1 MTDRRKIAWVLLA
14 LGAVLSVVASL
25 QDVFSTVYKGFGSDL
40 ISTSTLWT
48 TRTEPDTTGLGP
60 SALFAAGWPVVLSA
74 IGMAVAVVFLLR
86 EQTASVGRPLA
97 MGTAGMLAGVVLLL
111 TVELWDLEEILESQ
125 ETNGPGSDEMLFHGG
140 FSLLVIATV
149 AGLAGAV
156 LAQRRGP
163 EPLVEED
170 DGEEDGVV
178 VHQLGGDDDTPPFG
192 LAIPQ
197 DDEQREAR

>member
-25 QDVFSTVYKGFGSDL
+25 QDVFSTIYKGFGTDL
-40 ISTSTLWT
+40 ISTSTLWVT
-48 TRTEPDTTGLGP
+48 NTEPSEAGIGP

-74 IGMAVAVVFLLR
+74 ILMAVAVVFLLR

-97 MGTAGMLAGVVLLL
+97 MGAAGMLAGVVLLF
-111 TVELWDLEEILESQ
+111 TVEVWELKEIIESQ
-125 ETNGPGSDEMLFHGG
+125 SSNGSTKDEVHFLGG
-140 FSLLVIATV
+140 FFLLVIATV

-156 LAQRRGP
+156 LAQRRST

-170 DGEEDGVV
+170 DEGDGVV
-178 VHQLGGDDDTPPFG
+178 VHQLDGDDDTPPFG

-197 DDEQREAR
+197 DEQREAR

>member
-25 QDVFSTVYKGFGSDL
+25 QDVFSTIYKGFGSNL
-40 ISTSTLWT
+40 ISTSTLWVT
-48 TRTEPDTTGLGP
+48 STEPAEAGIGP

-74 IGMAVAVVFLLR
+74 IVMAVAVVFLLR

-97 MGTAGMLAGVVLLL
+97 MGAAGMLAGVVLLF
-111 TVELWDLEEILESQ
+111 TVEVWELREIIESQ
-125 ETNGPGSDEMLFHGG
+125 AANGPEKDEVRFHGG
-140 FSLLVIATV
+140 FYLLMIATA
-149 AGLAGAV
+149 AGLVGAA
-156 LAQRRGP
+156 LAQRRNP

-170 DGEEDGVV
+170 DEGDGVV
-178 VHQLGGDDDTPPFG
+178 VHQLDGDDDTPPFG

-197 DDEQREAR
+197 DDEQRETR